1 MATLLKS
8 NQQNTQ
14 KSKDISGIV
23 GILTNQLVGE
33 KCQAVRFSY
42 GDELCLHYGEL
53 TNYDHPSLQELQKGS
68 WCLRTRATPWIL
80 KQDLKILVD
89 SEESETEDEIAI
101 AKELVITVLTN
112 QKLLKIATNPE
123 NLGLQ
128 LSFSEKLEL
137 LLQPDEEIDH
147 DLDYWEL
154 FTPDEKVLKIGA
166 GYNRS
171 YKSIHDRN

>member
-1 MATLLKS
+1 MTTLLK
-8 NQQNTQ
+8 NNKQNTQ
-14 KSKDISGIV
+14 RFKDISGIV
-23 GILTNQLVGE
+23 GIITRQLIGE
-33 KCQAVRFSY
+33 KCQLVRFGY
-42 GDELCLHYGEL
+42 GDELCLHCGEL
-53 TNYDHPSLQELQKGS
+53 TNYDHPSLQNLQKGS
-68 WCLRTRATPWIL
+68 WCLRSRATPWIL
-80 KQDLKILVD
+80 KQDSKILVD
-89 SEESETEDEIAI
+89 SEEPETEDEIAI

-112 QKLLKIATNPE
+112 QELLNIAINPE

-128 LSFSEKLEL
+128 LSFSKKLDL

-166 GYNRS
+166 NYNWS